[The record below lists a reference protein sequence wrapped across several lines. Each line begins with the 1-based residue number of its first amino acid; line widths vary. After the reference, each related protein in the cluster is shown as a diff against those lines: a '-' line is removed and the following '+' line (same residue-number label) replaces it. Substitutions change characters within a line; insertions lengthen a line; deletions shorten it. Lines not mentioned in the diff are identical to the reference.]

1 MTVIADTGTPLCA
14 HSGNASSSNPDLW
27 IRRNA
32 VSQSGISF
40 GLGLVH
46 STHVSGKRLEATVM
60 VGLADKSILFCNV
73 DFSGPGLP
81 DLVGKIAEFLGQID
95 WQELPEAIL
104 AVQIEDR
111 LGCHIE
117 ILREHPE
124 NLSLWCLTRWRQRR
138 LVEAAQ
144 TEHRLSLANLKLQAD
159 TEAELLA
166 EQLKTEISEIR
177 QLFLDLPGDIESKLP
192 DLSWVELHNYLSP
205 PNPEVARNRSQ
216 AICLFP
222 LLTSL
227 AMNRKSATGFAEDL
241 GKTIDR
247 GDPLIDFVRNRW
259 GVRAVAVKAIR
270 GLGFEDIGEE
280 WRQSIRPLLSILSE
294 IAPERFPRT
303 KEQWHV
309 FGEQARLMSALT
321 KTHIGS
327 DSIRAMM
334 ANASRKLWRASHQMP
349 VEIIEQ
355 VRVLDSFS
363 GQLLRALKVWVLVE
377 NKLSGRGYSDGDF
390 HQVVFT
396 ALMAFGLER
405 SIRLALSWRAIYAED
420 VLQCHSDKSSFPVL
434 LEIPVIYEG
443 LQIVQLKTPMDL
455 EFESAAMNHCVDSY
469 VAACKSGR
477 SVIFSTRTAAGQPLS
492 TFELAIQNK
501 RLASYEINLVQ
512 HKGTGNRPPPG
523 NAVDAMRYF
532 IRHLKGEEG
541 SNSLIK
547 FSREKLLLNL
557 DARLASDHRMAVIMR
572 DFVTQKTG
580 GRIDFEKMLSNS
592 GKKEDR

>member
-1 MTVIADTGTPLCA
+1 MTVIADTVTPHCA
-14 HSGNASSSNPDLW
+14 HSANASPSNPDLW
-27 IRRNA
+27 IRRNG
-32 VSQSGISF
+32 VSPSAISF

-46 STHVSGKRLEATVM
+46 SRHVSGKRLEATVL

-73 DFSGPGLP
+73 DFSGPALP
-81 DLVGKIAEFLGQID
+81 DLVEKIAEFLGQIA

-124 NLSLWCLTRWRQRR
+124 NLSLWCLTKWRQRR
-138 LVEAAQ
+138 LVEVAQ
-144 TEHRLSLANLKLQAD
+144 TERRLSLANLKLQAD

-177 QLFLDLPGDIESKLP
+177 QLFLNLPCAIERKLP

-216 AICLFP
+216 AISLFP
-222 LLTSL
+222 LMTSL
-227 AMNRKSATGFAEDL
+227 ATNRKSANGFAEDL
-241 GKTIDR
+241 GRTIDR

-259 GVRAVAVKAIR
+259 GVRAVAMKAIR
-270 GLGFEDIGEE
+270 GLGFDDIGDE
-280 WRQSIRPLLSILSE
+280 WRQNMRPLLSILSG

-303 KEQWHV
+303 KDQWRV
-309 FGEQARLMSALT
+309 FGEQARLMTALT

-334 ANASRKLWRASHQMP
+334 ANASRKLWRASLQMP

-363 GQLLRALKVWVLVE
+363 GQFLRALKVWVLVE
-377 NKLSGRGYSDGDF
+377 NKLSGRGYCDGDL
-390 HQVVFT
+390 HQVVFS
-396 ALMAFGLER
+396 ALMSFGLER
-405 SIRLALSWRAIYAED
+405 SIRLALSWRATYAEE
-420 VLQCHSDKSSFPVL
+420 SANRSEGNSFPVL
-434 LEIPVIYEG
+434 LETPLAYER
-443 LQIVQLKTPMDL
+443 LQIVQLKTPMEL
-455 EFESAAMNHCVDSY
+455 EFESAAMNHCVYSY
-469 VAACKSGR
+469 AAACKSGR

-512 HKGTGNRPPPG
+512 HKGAGNRPPPA
-523 NAVDAMRYF
+523 NAVEAMRYLR
-532 IRHLKGEEG
+532 RHLMGEEG
-541 SNSLIK
+541 TVSLSR
-547 FSREKLLLNL
+547 FSREKLLLNM

-572 DFVTQKTG
+572 DFVTQRTG
-580 GRIDFEKMLSNS
+580 GRIDFEKMLSNC